1 MVPDQADGQTVPVP
15 EPVVD
20 PVAPGVLDGAA
31 DALRAGGLVAFPTET
46 VYGLGGDATSA
57 AAVER
62 IFAVK
67 GRPATDP
74 LIVHVPDV
82 DAARAVVVGWDD
94 RAESVA
100 QRFWPGPLTL
110 VLERSGSVVDAVGG
124 GRSTVAVRVPAHPVA
139 LDLLRA
145 AGVPVAAPSA
155 NRFGRVSPTSAAH
168 VVAELGDV
176 LDPATDRVL
185 DGGPTRL
192 GVESTVLDLTG
203 DRPTVLRH
211 GGVTVEGLSAVVP
224 DVDAPERT
232 VVPEDE
238 AAAAP
243 GTFLRHYSPATPLV
257 LVDGSAQVAQDLVR
271 TLASAGLAAVLLD
284 LPDDPDLA
292 AATLYAALR
301 EADGSAGV
309 LVARTVAADGIGRAV
324 NDRLFRAASG
334 LVVTDASPTTLER
347 VRQAVLPP
355 AVSPPS

>member
-1 MVPDQADGQTVPVP
+1 MP

-20 PVAPGVLDGAA
+20 PAAPGALVDAA
-31 DALRAGGLVAFPTET
+31 AALRSGGLVAFPTET

-57 AAVER
+57 AAVAR
-62 IFAVK
+62 IFSVK

-82 DAARAVVVGWDD
+82 AAARAVVVGWDD

-139 LDLLRA
+139 LELLRA

-155 NRFGRVSPTSAAH
+155 NRFGRVSPTTAAH
-168 VVAELGDV
+168 VMAELGDL

-203 DRPTVLRH
+203 PTPTVLRH
-211 GGVTVEGLSAVVP
+211 GGVTVEDLSSVLP

-232 VVPEDE
+232 VVPEDR

-243 GTFLRHYSPATPLV
+243 GTFLRHYSPATPVV
-257 LVDGSAQVAQDLVR
+257 LVDGPDPVVRELVAALV
-271 TLASAGLAAVLLD
+271 TAGVGAAALE
-284 LPDDPDLA
+284 LPDDPDRA

-334 LVVTDASPTTLER
+334 LVVTDASPSTLER
-347 VRQAVLPP
+347 VRRAVLPP
-355 AVSPPS
+355 TVSPAS